1 MTPEPATHLTA
12 VPPIPGAPVDDVV
25 TGAAVAPPS
34 VAAPVA
40 PVASNERPP
49 DWNGVTPPRRT
60 GGGSARFLTDV
71 IVELG
76 FVDRPRVEQA
86 VEAARA
92 TGTTPE
98 AVLLDQGALSLEN
111 HARAVAERHGLDHL
125 DLSVFHIDM
134 SAANLIAPQ
143 AAKRYEAVPVAF
155 AGERGLLIAMADPAN
170 VLAVD
175 DIALMTGY
183 EVRVAV
189 ASREDIA
196 TLISRQSRLEHVAA
210 TAEID
215 LTSEEDGVGEIVDLR
230 ESADDAPVIKLVN
243 QIVAQA
249 AEQGTSDIHFE
260 PEDGSMR
267 VRFRIDGVLV
277 ETMTVPRRMVSG
289 VVSRLKIMSDLDIAE
304 RRLPQDGRVG
314 LSLDGRHIDLRV
326 VTLPSVHGENIV
338 IRILDKSNVQFDFE
352 KLGMGEEDAAR
363 FQKAFHQAYGAVLV
377 TGPTGSGKSTSLYAA
392 VGELNTPE
400 KNIITIEDPVEY
412 QLEGITQ
419 VQVNKKAGLTFANG
433 LRAMMRADPDIIM
446 VGEIRDA
453 ETAKIAI
460 EAALTGHLVLSTLHT
475 NDAPTSITRLVEMGI
490 EPFLVASAVDCV
502 IAQRLCRTLCSH
514 CKERTIISAAVLQDH
529 GFRSAVDIEA
539 YDPKGCSRCGGS
551 GYKGRIGLYE
561 VMTITD
567 EIRRLAIERA
577 PADRIAEVAMRDG
590 MRRLRD
596 DGLEKV
602 RQGRTSIA
610 EVSRVTGTG

>member
-1 MTPEPATHLTA
+1 MTPEPAAHLTA
-12 VPPIPGAPVDDVV
+12 VPPLGGVLPPDGSAVSPV
-25 TGAAVAPPS
+25 AAAPP
-34 VAAPVA
+34 AAG
-40 PVASNERPP
+40 NERSA
-49 DWNGVTPPRRT
+49 DWNGITPPRRT

-98 AVLLDQGALSLEN
+98 HVLLDQGALSQDNL
-111 HARAVAERHGLDHL
+111 ARAVAERHGLDHL
-125 DLSVFHIDM
+125 DLSVFAVDM
-134 SAANLIAPQ
+134 SAANLVAPQ
-143 AAKRYEAVPVAF
+143 AAKRYEAVPVSF

-210 TAEID
+210 TAEFD
-215 LTSEEDGVGEIVDLR
+215 VEPDDGVGEIVDLR

-243 QIVAQA
+243 QIIAQA

-314 LSLDGRHIDLRV
+314 LNLDGRHIDLRV

-338 IRILDKSNVQFDFE
+338 IRILDKSNVVFDFE
-352 KLGMGEEDAAR
+352 KLGMGEDDAAR

-412 QLEGITQ
+412 QLEGVTQ

-453 ETAKIAI
+453 ETAKIAV

-514 CKERTIISAAVLQDH
+514 CKERTIISAAVLLDH
-529 GFRSAVDIEA
+529 GFRSHVDIEA

-551 GYKGRIGLYE
+551 GYKGRVGLYE

-602 RQGRTSIA
+602 KQGRTSIA
-610 EVSRVTGTG
+610 EVARVTGTG

>member
-1 MTPEPATHLTA
+1 
-12 VPPIPGAPVDDVV
+12 
-25 TGAAVAPPS
+25 
-34 VAAPVA
+34 
-40 PVASNERPP
+40 
-49 DWNGVTPPRRT
+49 
-60 GGGSARFLTDV
+60 
-71 IVELG
+71 
-76 FVDRPRVEQA
+76 
-86 VEAARA
+86 
-92 TGTTPE
+92 
-98 AVLLDQGALSLEN
+98 
-111 HARAVAERHGLDHL
+111 
-125 DLSVFHIDM
+125 M

-215 LTSEEDGVGEIVDLR
+215 LSSDDEGVGEIVDLR

-352 KLGMGEEDAAR
+352 KLGMGESDAAR

-412 QLEGITQ
+412 QLEGVTQ

-514 CKERTIISAAVLQDH
+514 CKERTILSAAVLQDH

>member
-1 MTPEPATHLTA
+1 M
-12 VPPIPGAPVDDVV
+12 PGAPVADVV
-25 TGAAVAPPS
+25 PGATVAPPAP
-34 VAAPVA
+34 AAPA
-40 PVASNERPP
+40 ASNERPP

-98 AVLLDQGALSLEN
+98 AVLLDQGALSMEN

-125 DLSVFHIDM
+125 DLSVFHVDM

-143 AAKRYEAVPVAF
+143 AAKRYEAVPVGF

-215 LTSEEDGVGEIVDLR
+215 LSSDEDGIGEIVDLR

-352 KLGMGEEDAAR
+352 KLGMGESDAAR

-392 VGELNTPE
+392 VGELNTSE